1 MVNVKPGLRA
11 FLYARVSKDQLKR
24 GRSVSQQVAEGRQA
38 AEEFEV
44 ASLKVYD
51 RDNDKSASVFGKKF
65 RDDWAQ
71 LMTDLAAG
79 EADLVIF
86 WEISRGSRTTGE
98 GLAFV
103 DTCAEQSV
111 LVHIIT
117 EDSTYNPRKPGDR
130 KRLLDM
136 FTAAEYESGQTRER
150 ILRDK
155 AAMITDGKPDGPI
168 PFGHRRL
175 YNERTRELIRQE
187 PDPVNRLCI
196 REGVKRVRKGETTRR
211 IMNDFNKRNQ
221 HDRDCPRWVPTM
233 TEGVP
238 WSHSGFNRAIMNPAH
253 IGMRRD
259 PHWKPGCGRDE
270 FIKAGWPPL
279 FDDPEWISEWWAA
292 YRILKDP
299 GRGNSRTGQVK
310 YLLSRFMT
318 CDECGRRTGGTRPA
332 GGKRNPRYI
341 CRDDTRIHPAPEQG
355 PGCTSIVVQ
364 EADDYVSELVI
375 KRLAQP
381 EVIAAA
387 SDDDDA
393 NAVAA
398 RSRAAALRSKLDEF
412 WASAMRV
419 DGTGITLT
427 QYEQARAEIEP
438 QIEAARLEAE
448 AAAAPPLL
456 REFLSLAEGAGE
468 EVMRRVWVDELT
480 IEARRE
486 IVKLLFEHIRLK
498 RGKRGRV
505 PFDPN
510 RIVYKWREW

>member
-1 MVNVKPGLRA
+1 MANVKPGLRA

-24 GRSVSQQVAEGRQA
+24 GRSVSQQVAAGKRT
-38 AEEFEV
+38 AEDFEV
-44 ASLKVYD
+44 SSLKIYD
-51 RDNDKSASVFGKKF
+51 KDNDKSASALGKKF
-65 RDDWAQ
+65 RADWAR
-71 LMTDLAAG
+71 LMADLAKG

-86 WEISRGSRTTGE
+86 WEISRGSRITGE
-98 GLAFV
+98 GLKFV
-103 DTCAEQSV
+103 DTCADKSV
-111 LVHIIT
+111 LVHIIN
-117 EDSTYNPRKPGDR
+117 EDSTYNPQKPGDR

-136 FTAAEYESGQTRER
+136 FTAAEYESGQTSER

-155 AAMITDGKPDGPI
+155 SAMLLDGKPDGPI

-175 YNERTRELIRQE
+175 YDERTRELIRQE
-187 PDPVNRLCI
+187 PDPVNRECL
-196 REGVKRVRKGETTRR
+196 REGVRRVKKGETTRR
-211 IMNDFNKRNQ
+211 IISDFNRRNQ

-238 WSHSGFNRAIMNPAH
+238 WSHAGFNRAVMNPAH

-270 FIKAGWPPL
+270 FIPAAWTPL
-279 FDDPEWISEWWAA
+279 FDDPAWITEWWAA

-299 GRGNSRTGQVK
+299 GRATSRTGQVK
-310 YLLSRFMT
+310 YLVSRFMV
-318 CDECGRRTGGTRPA
+318 CDECERRTAGTQP

-341 CRDDTRIHPAPEQG
+341 CRDDTRLHPAPEKG
-355 PGCTSIVVQ
+355 PGCTSIVMAKVD
-364 EADDYVSELVI
+364 EYISDLVI

-381 EVIAAA
+381 DVIAAA

-398 RSRAAALRSKLDEF
+398 RSRAAALRAKLDEF

-419 DGTGITLT
+419 DGSGITLA
-427 QYEQARAEIEP
+427 QYEQARNEIEP
-438 QIEAARLEAE
+438 QIEAAKLEAE

-456 REFLSLAEGAGE
+456 REFLSMTERAGE
-468 EVMRRVWVDELT
+468 EVVRRVWHDELT
-480 IEARRE
+480 LEAQRE
-486 IVKLLFEHIRLK
+486 IVKLLFESIRLK
-498 RGKRGRV
+498 KGRQGRV

-510 RIVYKWREW
+510 RIAYKWREW